1 MTGVSTLD
9 RLARLAGIEEGW
21 WDFFGQWRVVPAET
35 KRVFLAAM
43 GLPAGDEEQARATLF
58 ALEARPWRRWL
69 EPVLVV
75 EERSAPPAIQLTLPA
90 EFDPQPFRWRI
101 DEELGIVHEGSFR
114 PVELGSYEER
124 ILDGALL
131 RRRALLLPALPPAGY
146 HRLTVVGPDG
156 RTASQDLIVAPS
168 RAYRPP
174 GLDHPPGLWGIA
186 TQIYALRRDEDWGVG
201 GYRALADLAA
211 GAGRLGA
218 ACIGINP
225 LHALFPNQPERFSP
239 YAPSSRIFLNTA
251 YIDVESIP
259 EFATCREARR
269 LFAAPAAQAMLGQAR
284 TAALVDYVTVAQLA
298 RPILEALFRTFRQ
311 EGDHAA
317 FAAFQAEGGERA
329 RRFAIFEALHERMS
343 ELGTSYWRAW
353 PEELRRPESPAVA
366 AFAAERAERVDF
378 YQWLQFVADRQ
389 LGAAHAAGREAGAS
403 IGLYRDLAVGLAGD
417 GGEAWLEQDCLAL
430 GVSVGAPPDP
440 LALKGQDWGLLPFD
454 PLALRDRSYAPFVAV
469 MRANMRHAGALRLD
483 HAMALQRLY
492 WVPPGLPADQG
503 AYVRYPVE
511 DLFRLVA
518 LESRRNR
525 CLVIGEDL
533 GTVPDGFRERM
544 EQTGLFAYRVMVF
557 EKEDQGFRPP
567 ERFDEAALAIFATH
581 DLPSARAWWDGHDI
595 DARETLDLYPGPGQA
610 DEERIER
617 GRDRTALVAAL
628 TEAGVLAPGFP
639 RAGALS
645 DDEAV
650 QLAAAAH
657 AYLGQSRSRLMMVQ
671 IEDVLGLDLQMNLPG
686 TTTEHPNWRRRYSAE
701 VGQILA
707 DTRILA
713 LAAMLAPRAIA
724 CDDRGGRGEK

>member
-1 MTGVSTLD
+1 MTGVSALD
-9 RLARLAGIEEGW
+9 RLARLAGIEDGW
-21 WDFFGQWRVVPAET
+21 WDFFGRWRVVPPET

-43 GLPAGDEEQARATLF
+43 NLPAGDEDEAGASLF

-75 EERSAPPAIQLTLPA
+75 EARGGPPSIPLTLPA
-90 EFDPQPFRWRI
+90 ELDVQPFRWRI
-101 DEELGIVHEGSFR
+101 DEELGIVHEGGFR
-114 PVELGSYEER
+114 PAELGEYQER
-124 ILDGALL
+124 ILDGVLL
-131 RRRALLLPALPPAGY
+131 RRRALTLPALPPAGY
-146 HRLTVVGPDG
+146 HRLTVTGPDG
-156 RTASQDLIVAPS
+156 RAASQDLIIAPS
-168 RAYRPP
+168 CAHRPA
-174 GLDHPPGLWGIA
+174 GLEHPPGRWGIA
-186 TQIYALRRDEDWGVG
+186 TQIYALRRDDDWGVG
-201 GYRALADLAA
+201 GYRALGQLAA
-211 GAGRLGA
+211 GAARLGA

-239 YAPSSRIFLNTA
+239 YAPSSRTFLNTA
-251 YIDVESIP
+251 YIDVEAIP

-269 LFAAPAAQAMLGQAR
+269 LFAAPAAQAMLGRAR
-284 TAALVDYVTVAQLA
+284 SAELVDYVTVAQLA

-329 RRFAIFEALHERMS
+329 RRFALFEALHERMS
-343 ELGTSYWRAW
+343 EQGTSYWRSW
-353 PEELRRPESPAVA
+353 PEELRRPDTPAVA

-389 LGAAHAAGREAGAS
+389 LGEAHQAGRAAGAPL
-403 IGLYRDLAVGLAGD
+403 GLYRDLAVGLAGD
-417 GGEAWLEQDCLAL
+417 GGEAWLEQDNLAL

-454 PLALRDRSYAPFVAV
+454 PLALRERAYAPFIAV

-503 AYVRYPVE
+503 AYVRYPVD

-544 EQTGLFAYRVMVF
+544 ERTGLFAYRVMVF
-557 EKEDQGFRPP
+557 EKEEGGFRPP

-581 DLPSARAWWDGHDI
+581 DLPSARSWWDGHDI
-595 DARETLDLYPGPGQA
+595 DAREKLDLYPRPGQSE
-610 DEERIER
+610 EERAER
-617 GRDRTALVAAL
+617 GRDRVALVAAL
-628 TEAGVLAPGFP
+628 TGAGLLAPTFP

-645 DDEAV
+645 DAEAV

-657 AYLGQSRSRLMMVQ
+657 AYLGRSRSRLMMVQ

-686 TTTEHPNWRRRYSAE
+686 TTTEHPNWRHRYPITVE
-701 VGQILA
+701 QILA
-707 DTRILA
+707 DDRVAA
-713 LAAMLAPRAIA
+713 LAAMLAPRAVA
-724 CDDRGGRGEK
+724 AGEKS